1 MPIETSEL
9 KTRSGHLVLRVV
21 FSGDVTVAQAKAYH
35 SSVLPGA
42 QYGLHGHLALG
53 NVTGLS
59 SEVKKVLGSAQADP
73 QNPVPVAIVMESPML
88 RMMASLITRAGGNE
102 NSQFFKDEGAAL
114 EWLDGA
120 LKTFHEKREAASP
133 GLR

>member
-59 SEVKKVLGSAQADP
+59 SARRRP
-73 QNPVPVAIVMESPML
+73 TRRTRCPSPSSWS
-88 RMMASLITRAGGNE
+88 RRCCA
-102 NSQFFKDEGAAL
+102 
-114 EWLDGA
+114 
-120 LKTFHEKREAASP
+120 
-133 GLR
+133 

>member
-21 FSGDVTVAQAKAYH
+21 FSGDVTVAQARAYH

-53 NVTGLS
+53 NVTGLT

-73 QNPVPVAIVMESPML
+73 KNPVPVAIVMVSPML

-102 NSQFFKDEGAAL
+102 NSQFFKDEAEAL

-120 LKTFHEKREAASP
+120 LKSFHAKHEAPSP
-133 GLR
+133 KLR